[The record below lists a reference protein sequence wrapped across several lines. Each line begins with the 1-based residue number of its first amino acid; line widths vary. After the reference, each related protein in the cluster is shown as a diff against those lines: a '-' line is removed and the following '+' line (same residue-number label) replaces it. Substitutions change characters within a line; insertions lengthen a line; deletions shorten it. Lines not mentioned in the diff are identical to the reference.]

1 MGKPNYTIESIINYC
16 KNEEYGIEKEIYEY
30 LTNIKNNNKSLY
42 ENLAIEI
49 KNQDFDDIA
58 DIAIYLG
65 VL

>member
-1 MGKPNYTIESIINYC
+1 MGRPNYTIESIINYC
-16 KNEEYGIEKEIYEY
+16 KNEESGIEKEIYEY
-30 LTNIKNNNKSLY
+30 LIDIKHNNKLLY

-49 KNQDFDDIA
+49 KNQDFDDIL

>member
-1 MGKPNYTIESIINYC
+1 MGKPNYTIESIIKEC
-16 KNEEYGIEKEIYEY
+16 KKEKSGIEKEIYEY
-30 LTNIKNNNKSLY
+30 LNCIKHNNKLLY

-58 DIAIYLG
+58 EIAIYLG